1 MSDQKS
7 TNVRW
12 MLIGWLFLISAI
24 AYLDRVN
31 ISIAISA
38 IRREYG
44 FTDIEIGYVF
54 SAFVWGYAL
63 LQAPG
68 GRLADKIGPRLTL
81 TLAVVWW
88 GIFTTLSAAIPA
100 NFGYALM
107 ALILMRF
114 ALGVGEAVVYPAS
127 NRVVAEW
134 IPSRER
140 GIANGLIFAGVGAGA
155 GITPPLIVYVMETH
169 GWRWSFVVS
178 ALLGLAAG
186 AVWWFIARDKPS
198 QHKSL
203 NDAERKLIATGLPQA
218 AAKDQQGGIPLSRMM
233 RSSDLWAMTLAYF
246 AYGYSAYMFFTWFFN
261 YLNEVRGL
269 DLKSSRFYAMLPFIA
284 MAVCSLLGGYIS
296 DRITEKRG
304 ARIGRCGIAVVGIAF
319 AAVFLAMGT
328 QVESA
333 KLASVFL
340 AGGAGALYLSQSS
353 FWAVTAEIAGP
364 SAGTVSGIMN
374 MGGQLGGAITAIL
387 SPWIASSYGWTAS
400 FMTAAGLCAVAS
412 VLWLFVDP
420 SRRLFETEVEATAR
434 KTLSSNK

>member
-1 MSDQKS
+1 MSYQR
-7 TNVRW
+7 TTYIRW
-12 MLIGWLFLISAI
+12 MLIGWLFVISAI

-38 IRREYG
+38 IRKEYG
-44 FTDIEIGYVF
+44 FTDVQIGAVF

-63 LQAPG
+63 FQAPG
-68 GRLADKIGPRLTL
+68 GRLADRFGPRLTL

-88 GIFTTLSAAIPA
+88 GVFTTLSASIPSG
-100 NFGYALM
+100 FGQALL

-140 GIANGLIFAGVGAGA
+140 GVANGLIFAGVGAGA
-155 GITPPLIVYVMETH
+155 GVTPPLIVYIMQNY

-178 ALLGLAAG
+178 ALIGLAAG
-186 AVWWFIARDKPS
+186 AVWWVIARDKPS
-198 QHKSL
+198 EHKSVSA
-203 NDAERKLIATGLPQA
+203 AERKLIETGLPQA
-218 AAKDQQGGIPLSRMM
+218 AARAEKVGVPLSRML

-269 DLKSSRFYAMLPFIA
+269 DLKASRFYAMLPFIA
-284 MAVCSLLGGYIS
+284 MALCSVIGGIIS
-296 DRITEKRG
+296 DRITKTRG
-304 ARIGRCGIAVVGIAF
+304 IRVGRCGIAVFGIAF
-319 AAVFLAMGT
+319 AAVFLALGT

-333 KLASVFL
+333 KLASLFL

-374 MGGQLGGAITAIL
+374 MGGQLGGAITALL
-387 SPWIASSYGWTAS
+387 SPVIANSFGWTAS
-400 FMTAAGLCAVAS
+400 FMTAAGLCAIAS

-420 SRRLFETEVEATAR
+420 SKRLFETEAEAAAR
-434 KTLSSNK
+434 KT